1 MRSFLLP
8 VLSFTL
14 GLAAYAIADPTL
26 SPWQLHEQRSHI
38 PAGWTRTRKL
48 DSSVS
53 VPLRFALSQ
62 SNTENLEAFLYEVS
76 LPASSNYGKHWS
88 PSQIAAKFAPSAESI
103 ETVRSWL
110 IGSGVEPHRI
120 KLSPT
125 KGWLEVAS
133 TVEEAESLL
142 LADYHVYDHESGTKH
157 IACDSYHL
165 PEHVIPHVDFVTPTI
180 HFDAKIPRKRENQY
194 TRVPIGQPGQG
205 STPKTSGQI
214 GTIFDQLEDCD
225 QQITPICLRALYG
238 LWYQPVAGKTNSY
251 GIVEYTPQSYLQ
263 SDLDLFAKNFS
274 TGLEGVSPTLVSI
287 DGGVIEGSDPSFDY
301 NGESDLDLEY
311 AMTLVTKGQDITLY
325 QVGDIVQGGSFNTFL
340 DALDG
345 TYCKYDGGDDPTQ
358 DPVYPDTA
366 SGGYTG
372 NEECGTVKP
381 ANVIS
386 TSYGYNEADLS
397 PAYAIRQCNEYAKL
411 GLMGVTFLFS
421 SGDAGVAGNGGYCL
435 NPDGTQSPDGKIFNP
450 DFPATCPYVTAVGAT
465 QVSPGQSVWE
475 PENACEQV
483 IYSGGGFSNYFSM
496 PLYQKAAVEG
506 YLAAEPISYPKDIYN
521 STGDKVDHFYSPVHI
536 PISLLTEQTTLLLS
550 TVLSRWCTE
559 LPAATPVVGSILT
572 MVNDARISRGK
583 PPLGFINPAI
593 YSADFVGGF
602 KDVTNGTNPGCG
614 TLGFNTTKGWDPVTG
629 LGTPYFPSL
638 LSKWLSL

>member
-8 VLSFTL
+8 VLSFIL
-14 GLAAYAIADPTL
+14 GLAASAIADPTL
-26 SPWQLHEQRSHI
+26 SPWQVHERRSHI

-62 SNTENLEAFLYEVS
+62 SNMENLEAFLYEVS

-133 TVEEAESLL
+133 TVEEAENLL
-142 LADYHVYDHESGTKH
+142 LADYHVYDHETGTKH

-180 HFDAKIPRKRENQY
+180 HFDAKVPRKRENQY

-205 STPKTSGQI
+205 STPKTSGEI
-214 GTIFDQLEDCD
+214 GTIFDQLQDCD
-225 QQITPICLRALYG
+225 KQITPICLRALYG
-238 LWYQPVAGKTNSY
+238 LWYQPVAGDKNSY

-311 AMTLVTKGQDITLY
+311 AMTLVTKEQKITLY
-325 QVGDIVQGGSFNTFL
+325 QVGDSVEGGSFNTFL

-345 TYCKYDGGDDPTQ
+345 TYCTYDGGDDPTQ

-421 SGDAGVAGNGGYCL
+421 SGDTGVAGNGDYCL
-435 NPDGTQSPDGKIFNP
+435 NPDGSQSWDGKIFNP
-450 DFPATCPYVTAVGAT
+450 GFPASCPYVTAVGAT

-475 PENACEQV
+475 PENACEEV

-506 YLAAEPISYPKDIYN
+506 YLAAEPISYSKDIYN
-521 STGDKVDHFYSPVHI
+521 STGSRAYPDLAANGANYVIAVDGTF
-536 PISLLTEQTTLLLS
+536 SLVYGTS
-550 TVLSRWCTE
+550 
-559 LPAATPVVGSILT
+559 AASPVVGSILT
-572 MVNDARISRGK
+572 MVNDARISLGK

-629 LGTPYFPSL
+629 LGNPYFPSL